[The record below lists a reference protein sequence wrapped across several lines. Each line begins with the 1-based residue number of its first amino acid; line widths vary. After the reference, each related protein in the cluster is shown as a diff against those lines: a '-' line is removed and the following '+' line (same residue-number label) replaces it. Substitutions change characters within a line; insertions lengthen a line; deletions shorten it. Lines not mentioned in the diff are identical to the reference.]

1 MKTLKVD
8 INKQIKDFSRLLDMV
23 RSIFSYSSLLASFWG
38 YALETIIYLLNRV
51 SFKSVHKTSY
61 EMWKEIKPVL
71 NHIRIWACP
80 THVFKG
86 KTTKLESRTHMCLFV
101 GYLKGTR
108 GYYFYNNEEQKVFVS
123 INAKFL
129 EEDYMK
135 DYKPKSKIELKE
147 LSQDDINPSLD
158 DRIEKALRKENS
170 HKDQQLLETR
180 RK

>member
-1 MKTLKVD
+1 
-8 INKQIKDFSRLLDMV
+8 
-23 RSIFSYSSLLASFWG
+23 
-38 YALETIIYLLNRV
+38 
-51 SFKSVHKTSY
+51 
-61 EMWKEIKPVL
+61 
-71 NHIRIWACP
+71 
-80 THVFKG
+80 
-86 KTTKLESRTHMCLFV
+86 MCLFV
-101 GYLKGTR
+101 GYPKGTS
-108 GYYFYNNEEQKVFVS
+108 GYYCDNNEEQKGLVS

-135 DYKPKSKIELKE
+135 DYKPKSNIQLKK